1 MGVGVTNQ
9 GTIMTMFAARLRA
22 WAVAGTALVALFAT
36 TSAAAEDR
44 RVRIINETNHT
55 IVRFYGS
62 NAGTTSWEEDILGD
76 DVLRPGQSV
85 VINFDDGTGYC
96 KFDFKAEFDDGDEV
110 IKNGVDVCEI
120 SSFRF
125 TD

>member
-1 MGVGVTNQ
+1 MGVGVINQ
-9 GTIMTMFAARLRA
+9 GTIMTTVVRHLRRMAIAA
-22 WAVAGTALVALFAT
+22 TALAT
-36 TSAAAEDR
+36 LAAASTASAEDR

-85 VINFDDGTGYC
+85 MINFDDGTGYC

-110 IKNGVDVCEI
+110 IKSGVDVCEI

>member
-1 MGVGVTNQ
+1 MKSYLSAIRT
-9 GTIMTMFAARLRA
+9 TILLVVLTLAGLAS
-22 WAVAGTALVALFAT
+22 GTA
-36 TSAAAEDR
+36 SAQEDR

-55 IVRFYGS
+55 IVRFFGS
-62 NAGTTSWEEDILGD
+62 NAGTTDWEEDILGD
-76 DVLRPGQSV
+76 DVLAPGQSV

-110 IKNGVDVCEI
+110 VKHGIDVCEI

-125 TD
+125 TE